1 MAAPHILIVDDEPG
15 ILDTASRALR
25 RQGFEVTTAS
35 DAQTARIL
43 LQSQT
48 VDLLISDIRMP
59 GESGISLLQA
69 VREINPNLPLMIIT
83 AYPDSEYINAAIDLN
98 VRGFIPKPF
107 NLADLIGEVKRNLGI
122 QETISAAENGQ
133 NSLGELVLT
142 FIQELKRHQIPV
154 LEGTI
159 RRDPEQKRV
168 VLVPAGSQGGQIP
181 VEEWLLNYTHG
192 QSVYLIVI
200 PQTTNP

>member
-69 VREINPNLPLMIIT
+69 VRETNPNLPLMIIT
-83 AYPDSEYINAAIDLN
+83 AYPDSEYIDAAIDLN

-107 NLADLIGEVKRNLGI
+107 NLSDLIDEVKRILGI
-122 QETISAAENGQ
+122 QEASAAQQDALND
-133 NSLGELVLT
+133 LVQA
-142 FIQELKRHQIPV
+142 FIQELKRYQVPV
-154 LEGTI
+154 LEGTV
-159 RRDPEQKRV
+159 RRSAEKRV
-168 VLVPAGSQGGQIP
+168 VLIPAGSQSGEIP
-181 VEEWLLNYTHG
+181 VDEWLLDYTRG
-192 QSVYLIVI
+192 QPVYLIVI
-200 PQTTNP
+200 PQTTRP